1 MDRVGC
7 GKRGRLLT
15 VGVLLLVMGLA
26 TLMVGACGGDD
37 TTSIV
42 ETTQAASSGSSEA
55 ASGATGGAG
64 VALAEEILAT
74 FDEIVTKAADLAK
87 DSPEP
92 AVLKPQ
98 LEELYDSYMPTMT
111 ELNGQYLALRDADI
125 AEFGQ
130 CNTYLGENR
139 GKHVTAKD
147 NTLSEAVK
155 HYNFDLGDQETVDL
169 LSKRPVELLDG
180 AVAQN

>member
-1 MDRVGC
+1 
-7 GKRGRLLT
+7 
-15 VGVLLLVMGLA
+15 MGAVSAADYSQWQSYCWLWVWPPSWWA
-26 TLMVGACGGDD
+26 RAEVT
-37 TTSIV
+37 IQQ
-42 ETTQAASSGSSEA
+42 ETTEAASSESSEA
-55 ASGATGGAG
+55 ASGATGGTA

-74 FDEIVTKAADLAK
+74 FDEIAAKAADLAK

-111 ELNGQYLALRDADI
+111 GLNGQYLALRDADV

-130 CNTYLGENR
+130 CNSYLGENR

-147 NTLSEAVK
+147 NTLSDAVK

-169 LSKRPVELLDG
+169 LSKRPVELLEV
-180 AVAQN
+180 AVAQK